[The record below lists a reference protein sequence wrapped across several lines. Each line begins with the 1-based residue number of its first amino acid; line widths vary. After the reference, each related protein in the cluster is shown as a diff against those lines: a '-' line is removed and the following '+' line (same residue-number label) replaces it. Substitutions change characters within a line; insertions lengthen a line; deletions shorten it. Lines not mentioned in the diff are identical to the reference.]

1 MSAPPPP
8 AVAAETG
15 RLGGRDPWVIAGLA
29 LLGVLTLAAI
39 LLYRSAPATLAEA
52 RTESWLAARPNA
64 VGANLARSRERL
76 EAASR
81 EAAMANDSLA
91 AAFDSV
97 AAEHA
102 WRAASLASDGGQR
115 REALALW
122 SEAMLHRAEMLRV
135 MGTGAGFRPD
145 DDAILRGALDLVVR
159 VDSISPFPAARARA
173 DSLRG
178 EIERQLRVGPLEW
191 LPR

>member
-1 MSAPPPP
+1 M
-8 AVAAETG
+8 
-15 RLGGRDPWVIAGLA
+15 GGLVLLA
-29 LLGVLTLAAI
+29 LLSIGAVA
-39 LLYRSAPATLAEA
+39 LYRSAPRTLAEA

-64 VGANLARSRERL
+64 VGANLARARERMD
-76 EAASR
+76 ASAR
-81 EAAMANDSLA
+81 ESQAGNDSLA
-91 AAFDSV
+91 ALADSA

-102 WRAASLASDGGQR
+102 WRAVTLASDANQR

-122 SEAMLHRAEMLRV
+122 SESMLHRAAMLRAL
-135 MGTGAGFRPD
+135 GTGAGFRPD
-145 DDAILRGALDLVVR
+145 DDATLRRALDLVVR

-178 EIERQLRVGPLEW
+178 EIERQLRPGPLEW